1 MQKKKTVKRESAI
14 EEKIEYLGLNFER
27 VPNALIATEN
37 LNFKALKGYDEKQYK
52 QYKYIKISDIDIL
65 LTPTHRMDSL
75 HERYDEAS
83 PLYMYLDSINEE
95 NAVKYA
101 TFLKMLKKVE
111 IGDVEKIK
119 QEQERLAREI
129 PYKVKFNGN
138 YLWQIYYSEYSD
150 RYFML
155 VPTEDSD
162 YSTFFYLLKKKIE
175 NKKNEMIFVPISY
188 LEYSGDFLKASDLKD
203 LENYLWL
210 FTKDYP
216 SIYEVY
222 DKKGNLSLQI
232 IGETKV
238 YGRIRTLYKMKFDT
252 AKEAIKFFKL
262 LKALFILQIGL
273 PHYYN
278 FTTSIN
284 DKGELQLFL
293 DDDQVTYENLLE
305 FVTSQ
310 YKKSVE
316 QKNKTE
322 IEIDDLK
329 IKLDT
334 LKKESIKLE
343 KEYLE
348 KEKTISTYLECKKTF
363 FGKVKYFFSS
373 GKKTKK
379 AKTKKEKQEK
389 IKESEKANIEEK
401 QVENRN
407 YTLDEL
413 IMSFKDLEISENSM
427 KSIVQDINAIK
438 LKNKNL
444 TKKIENATLYINE
457 INKHKKSIFEFW
469 KYSNKDEVAA
479 LEEGEEEEVNISK
492 IEKVFNFDED
502 FEAFGEKV
510 DKNQR
515 LKFTDLE
522 LDSSY
527 IASTDLLSA
536 VNDICN
542 KKYVELQEYSKMLE
556 KVRVLD
562 ADQTLSENVEFD
574 IFGDDD
580 SDGRKERTL
589 GNKSHRESPR
599 SLIKV
604 LEIGKN
610 TKPQDLKEKLGEIS
624 RNLKKAIKKNV
635 LDEDIY
641 VYKASNKE
649 LEFRGLE
656 TFSLNEESELQ
667 QVISKMGL
675 VENSSLDNLVSENE
689 TEMDETQKTNEKDKK
704 ESIEKSINKMNE
716 FYKKFVEDKQNLYNE
731 ILKNKKKNTNIYLYK
746 IKLPK
751 GSNFIAFSNIVLY
764 NNKNMTLPVGMQE
777 SNRILV
783 DTDELNLKPEESKKI
798 NVQYL
803 QNKKDDFSDLVMKKI
818 EIFEG

>member
-1 MQKKKTVKRESAI
+1 MQKRKSKKTETAI

-27 VPNALIATEN
+27 VPKALIATDN

-65 LTPTHRMDSL
+65 LTPKHRMDSL

-83 PLYMYLDSINEE
+83 PLYKYLDSINEE
-95 NAVKYA
+95 NAIKYA

-111 IGDVEKIK
+111 IDDVEKIK
-119 QEQERLAREI
+119 QEQEKLAKQI

-188 LEYSGDFLKASDLKD
+188 LEYSGDFLKTADLKD

-222 DKKGNLSLQI
+222 DKKQKMSLQI

-238 YGRIRTLYKMKFDT
+238 YGRIRTLYKMNFET
-252 AKEAIKFFKL
+252 PKEGAKFFKL
-262 LKALFILQIGL
+262 LKALFIIQIGL

-278 FTTSIN
+278 FSTRID
-284 DKGELQLFL
+284 DKGELQLFFENE
-293 DDDQVTYENLLE
+293 QIKYENLLE
-305 FVTSQ
+305 FVASQ
-310 YKKSVE
+310 YKKSIEMRNNTDV
-316 QKNKTE
+316 E
-322 IEIDDLK
+322 IEDLK
-329 IKLDT
+329 IKLDG
-334 LKKESIKLE
+334 LKKESVKLE

-348 KEKTISTYLECKKTF
+348 KEKNISTYLECKKTF

-373 GKKTKK
+373 TKK
-379 AKTKKEKQEK
+379 SKKIKEKKEKN
-389 IKESEKANIEEK
+389 KEQSTTKKTIHEER
-401 QVENRN
+401 QAEDRN

-413 IMSFKDLEISENSM
+413 IMSFKDLEIAENSM
-427 KSIVQDINAIK
+427 KNIVQDINAIK

-444 TKKIENATLYINE
+444 SKKIENATLYINE

-479 LEEGEEEEVNISK
+479 LEEGEEEEVNVSK
-492 IEKVFNFDED
+492 IERIFNYEED
-502 FEAFGEKV
+502 FEKFGEKV

-522 LDSSY
+522 LDSSF
-527 IASTDLLSA
+527 IASTELISA
-536 VNDICN
+536 INDIYN
-542 KKYVELQEYSKMLE
+542 KKYVELQDYAKILE
-556 KVRVLD
+556 KIKN
-562 ADQTLSENVEFD
+562 ENVDEMLGDNEIFD
-574 IFGDDD
+574 IFGSDD
-580 SDGRKERTL
+580 SDGRKERSI
-589 GNKSHRESPR
+589 GNKAHREAPR
-599 SLIKV
+599 NRIKV
-604 LEIGKN
+604 LEIKKD

-624 RNLKKAIKKNV
+624 RNLKKAIKKNS
-635 LDEDIY
+635 LDEDIF
-641 VYKASNKE
+641 VYKASDKE
-649 LEFRGLE
+649 LTFDGLE
-656 TFSLNEESELQ
+656 TFSLNEESEIKRILF
-667 QVISKMGL
+667 
-675 VENSSLDNLVSENE
+675 NN
-689 TEMDETQKTNEKDKK
+689 
-704 ESIEKSINKMNE
+704 
-716 FYKKFVEDKQNLYNE
+716 NE
-731 ILKNKKKNTNIYLYK
+731 IVERISNRNNKIYLYK
-746 IKLPK
+746 IKLLK
-751 GSNFIAFSNIVLY
+751 GTNFIAFSNIVLY
-764 NNKNMTLPVGMQE
+764 NNKNMTLPVGMKE
-777 SNRILV
+777 SNRILI
-783 DTDELNLKPEESKKI
+783 DTNEMQFKLVEANEI

-803 QNKKDDFSDLVMKKI
+803 KNRKDDFSDVIMKKI

>member
-1 MQKKKTVKRESAI
+1 MPRKKKETLESAI

-27 VPNALIATEN
+27 VPKALIATEN
-37 LNFKALKGYDEKQYK
+37 LNFRALKGYDEKQYK

-95 NAVKYA
+95 NASKYA

-111 IGDVEKIK
+111 ISDVEKIK
-119 QEQERLAREI
+119 QEQEKLAKQI

-175 NKKNEMIFVPISY
+175 NKKNETVFVPISY
-188 LEYSGDFLKASDLKD
+188 LEYSGDFLKVSDLKD

-222 DKKGNLSLQI
+222 DKKKKVSLQI

-252 AKEAIKFFKL
+252 AKEGLKFFKL

-278 FTTSIN
+278 FTTSIDDN
-284 DKGELQLFL
+284 GELQLFL
-293 DDDQVTYENLLE
+293 DDEQIKYENLIE
-305 FVTSQ
+305 FVSGQ
-310 YKKSVE
+310 YKKSIE
-316 QKNKTE
+316 LKNMTELE
-322 IEIDDLK
+322 IEELK
-329 IKLDT
+329 VKLDS
-334 LKKESIKLE
+334 LKKDSIKLE

-373 GKKTKK
+373 SKKVKK
-379 AKTKKEKQEK
+379 AKNKKEKEEENNTLEK
-389 IKESEKANIEEK
+389 KAKVEEK

-413 IMSFKDLEISENSM
+413 IMSFKDLEIAENSM
-427 KSIVQDINAIK
+427 KNIVQDINAIK

-444 TKKIENATLYINE
+444 IKKIENATLYINE

-479 LEEGEEEEVNISK
+479 LEEGEEEELNVSK

-502 FEAFGEKV
+502 FEAFGENA

-522 LDSSY
+522 LDSSF
-527 IASTDLLSA
+527 IASTELLSA
-536 VNDICN
+536 INDIYN

-556 KVRVLD
+556 KIRILD
-562 ADQTLSENVEFD
+562 ANQTLTENTAEFD
-574 IFGDDD
+574 IFADDD

-599 SLIKV
+599 SIIKI

-610 TKPQDLKEKLGEIS
+610 TEPQDLKEKLAEIS
-624 RNLKKAIKKNV
+624 RNLKKALKKNV

-641 VYKASNKE
+641 VYKACEKE
-649 LEFRGLE
+649 LSFDGLE
-656 TFSLNEESELQ
+656 TFSLNEERELQ
-667 QVISKMGL
+667 HAIVKYKDMAGSDGTSKIYQ
-675 VENSSLDNLVSENE
+675 EIDEDNKS
-689 TEMDETQKTNEKDKK
+689 KK
-704 ESIEKSINKMNE
+704 V
-716 FYKKFVEDKQNLYNE
+716 F
-731 ILKNKKKNTNIYLYK
+731 LYK

-751 GSNFIAFSNIVLY
+751 GANFIAFSNIVLY

-777 SNRILV
+777 SNRVLI
-783 DTDELNLKPEESKKI
+783 DTKELKTTPVETKKI

-803 QNKKDDFSDLVMKKI
+803 KNKKDDFSDVVMKKI

>member
-1 MQKKKTVKRESAI
+1 MPRKKKERLDSAI
-14 EEKIEYLGLNFER
+14 EEKIEYLGLNFEK
-27 VPNALIATEN
+27 VPRTLIATDN

-95 NAVKYA
+95 NATKYA

-119 QEQERLAREI
+119 EEQEKLAKEI
-129 PYKVKFNGN
+129 PFKVKFNGN

-175 NKKNEMIFVPISY
+175 NKRNDTIFVPVSY
-188 LEYSGDFLKASDLKD
+188 LEYSGDFLKVADLKD

-222 DKKGNLSLQI
+222 DKKKNMTLQI

-238 YGRIRTLYKMKFDT
+238 YGKIRTLYKMKFET
-252 AKEAIKFFKL
+252 SKEATKFFKL

-284 DKGELQLFL
+284 DDGELQLYL
-293 DDDQVTYENLLE
+293 NDQQIKYENLLE
-305 FVTSQ
+305 FVAAQ
-310 YKKSVE
+310 YKSSIE
-316 QKNKTE
+316 LKNKTE
-322 IEIDDLK
+322 VEIDDLK
-329 IKLDT
+329 EKLES
-334 LKKESIKLE
+334 LKKEYIKLE

-363 FGKVKYFFSS
+363 FGKVKYFFSA
-373 GKKTKK
+373 GKK
-379 AKTKKEKQEK
+379 AKKVKEKKEKKVESVKPEK
-389 IKESEKANIEEK
+389 TRREEK
-401 QVENRN
+401 EIEKRN

-413 IMSFKDLEISENSM
+413 IMSFKDLEIAENSM
-427 KSIVQDINAIK
+427 KNIVQDINAIK

-444 TKKIENATLYINE
+444 KKKIENATLYINE

-479 LEEGEEEEVNISK
+479 LEEGEEEELNVSK

-515 LKFTDLE
+515 LKFTDSE
-522 LDSSY
+522 LDSSF
-527 IASTDLLSA
+527 IASTELLGPI
-536 VNDICN
+536 NDIFN
-542 KKYVELQEYSKMLE
+542 KKYVELPEYNEMLKNIKKE
-556 KVRVLD
+556 DGNQILEENLD
-562 ADQTLSENVEFD
+562 FD
-574 IFGDDD
+574 IFGNDD

-589 GNKSHRESPR
+589 GSKTHRETPR
-599 SLIKV
+599 NKIKV
-604 LEIGKN
+604 LEISKD
-610 TKPQDLKEKLGEIS
+610 TKGQDLKEKLGEIS
-624 RNLKKAIKKNV
+624 RNIKKAIKKNE

-641 VYKASNKE
+641 VYKASDKE
-649 LEFRGLE
+649 INFEGLE
-656 TFSLNEESELQ
+656 AFSLNEENEL
-667 QVISKMGL
+667 
-675 VENSSLDNLVSENE
+675 
-689 TEMDETQKTNEKDKK
+689 TQAMLR
-704 ESIEKSINKMNE
+704 SNKN
-716 FYKKFVEDKQNLYNE
+716 
-731 ILKNKKKNTNIYLYK
+731 NIYLYK
-746 IKLPK
+746 IKLTK
-751 GSNFIAFSNIVLY
+751 GTNFIAFSNIVLY
-764 NNKNMTLPVGMQE
+764 NNKNMTLPVGMRE

-783 DTDELNLKPEESKKI
+783 DTNDIKVKQEEVKI
-798 NVQYL
+798 VNVEYL
-803 QNKKDDFSDLVMKKI
+803 ENKKDDFSDVIMKKI
-818 EIFEG
+818 KVFEG

>member
-1 MQKKKTVKRESAI
+1 MPRKKKETLESAI

-27 VPNALIATEN
+27 VPKSLIATEN

-83 PLYMYLDSINEE
+83 PLYMYLDSISEE
-95 NAVKYA
+95 NAAKYA

-111 IGDVEKIK
+111 ISDVEKIN
-119 QEQERLAREI
+119 QEQEKLAKQI

-175 NKKNEMIFVPISY
+175 NKKNETIFVPISY
-188 LEYSGDFLKASDLKD
+188 LEYSGDFLKVSDLKD

-222 DKKGNLSLQI
+222 DKKKKVSLQI

-252 AKEAIKFFKL
+252 AKESSKFFKL

-278 FTTSIN
+278 FTTSIDN
-284 DKGELQLFL
+284 NGELQLFL
-293 DDDQVTYENLLE
+293 DNEQIKYENLIE
-305 FVTSQ
+305 FVSGQ
-310 YKKSVE
+310 YKKSIE
-316 QKNKTE
+316 LKNMTE
-322 IEIDDLK
+322 MEIQELK
-329 IKLDT
+329 AKLET

-343 KEYLE
+343 KDYLE

-373 GKKTKK
+373 SKKNKKTKN
-379 AKTKKEKQEK
+379 KKERQVEK
-389 IKESEKANIEEK
+389 NILEKTPIVEEK
-401 QVENRN
+401 QIENRN

-413 IMSFKDLEISENSM
+413 IMSFKDLEIAENSM
-427 KSIVQDINAIK
+427 KNIVQDINAIK

-444 TKKIENATLYINE
+444 IKKIENATLYINE

-479 LEEGEEEEVNISK
+479 LEEGEEEELNVSK

-522 LDSSY
+522 LDSSF
-527 IASTDLLSA
+527 IASTELLSA
-536 VNDICN
+536 IKDIYN
-542 KKYVELQEYSKMLE
+542 KKYVELQEYSKMLG
-556 KVRVLD
+556 KIKLLD
-562 ADQTLSENVEFD
+562 ANQILTENIEFD
-574 IFGDDD
+574 IFANDD

-599 SLIKV
+599 NIIKI

-610 TKPQDLKEKLGEIS
+610 TEPQDLKEKLAEIS

-641 VYKASNKE
+641 VYKACEKE
-649 LEFRGLE
+649 LKFNGLE
-656 TFSLNEESELQ
+656 TFSLNEERELQ
-667 QVISKMGL
+667 HAIVKHKEIVASNGANKIYHEIDE
-675 VENSSLDNLVSENE
+675 ENN
-689 TEMDETQKTNEKDKK
+689 
-704 ESIEKSINKMNE
+704 
-716 FYKKFVEDKQNLYNE
+716 
-731 ILKNKKKNTNIYLYK
+731 NKKVFLYK

-751 GSNFIAFSNIVLY
+751 GTNFIAFSNIVLY

-777 SNRILV
+777 SNRVLI
-783 DTDELNLKPEESKKI
+783 DTNDLKITPEETKKI

-803 QNKKDDFSDLVMKKI
+803 KNKKDDFSDIIMKKI

>member
-1 MQKKKTVKRESAI
+1 MKSGTLNNRKEGNKLQKKNTKKMESAI

-27 VPNALIATEN
+27 VPKALIATDN

-65 LTPTHRMDSL
+65 LTPKHRMDSL

-95 NAVKYA
+95 NAIKYA

-111 IGDVEKIK
+111 IGDVETIK
-119 QEQERLAREI
+119 KEQEKLAKEI

-188 LEYSGDFLKASDLKD
+188 LEYSGDFLKSSEIKD
-203 LENYLWL
+203 MENYLWL

-222 DKKGNLSLQI
+222 DKKQKLSLQI

-238 YGRIRTLYKMKFDT
+238 YGKIRTLYKMNFET
-252 AKEAIKFFKL
+252 AKDASKFFKL
-262 LKALFILQIGL
+262 LKALFIIQIGL

-278 FTTSIN
+278 FTTKID
-284 DKGELQLFL
+284 DKGELQFYFE
-293 DDDQVTYENLLE
+293 DEQIKYDNLLE
-305 FVTSQ
+305 FVSSQ
-310 YKKSVE
+310 YKKSI
-316 QKNKTE
+316 QRKDKTE
-322 IEIDDLK
+322 IEIDELK
-329 IKLDT
+329 IKLEK

-363 FGKVKYFFSS
+363 FGKVKYFFSA
-373 GKKTKK
+373 GKKNKK
-379 AKTKKEKQEK
+379 VKGKVKQEK
-389 IKESEKANIEEK
+389 SQERVKEEKPAREEK
-401 QVENRN
+401 QIEDRN

-413 IMSFKDLEISENSM
+413 IMSYKDLEIAENSM
-427 KSIVQDINAIK
+427 KNLVQDINDIK

-444 TKKIENATLYINE
+444 SKKIENATLYINE

-479 LEEGEEEEVNISK
+479 LEEGEEEEVNVSK
-492 IEKVFNFDED
+492 IERVFNYDED

-527 IASTDLLSA
+527 IASTELLSA
-536 VNDICN
+536 INDIYN
-542 KKYVELQEYSKMLE
+542 KTYVELQDYSKMLE
-556 KVRVLD
+556 TIRVLD
-562 ADQTLSENVEFD
+562 ASQTLADNVEFD
-574 IFGDDD
+574 IFGNDD
-580 SDGRKERTL
+580 SDGRKERIL
-589 GNKSHRESPR
+589 GNKSHRETPR
-599 SLIKV
+599 NRIKV
-604 LEIGKN
+604 LEINKE

-624 RNLKKAIKKNV
+624 RNLKKAINKNS
-635 LDEDIY
+635 LDEDLF
-641 VYKASNKE
+641 VYKASDKE
-649 LEFRGLE
+649 LKFSGLE
-656 TFSLNEESELQ
+656 TFSLNEENELEQ
-667 QVISKMGL
+667 IIAKSGGLENMDSLVNGYNVGEDNNQILSNNKSK
-675 VENSSLDNLVSENE
+675 N
-689 TEMDETQKTNEKDKK
+689 
-704 ESIEKSINKMNE
+704 
-716 FYKKFVEDKQNLYNE
+716 
-731 ILKNKKKNTNIYLYK
+731 NIYLYK

-751 GSNFIAFSNIVLY
+751 GTNFIAFSNIVFY
-764 NNKNMTLPVGMQE
+764 NNKNMTLPVGMKE
-777 SNRILV
+777 SNRILI
-783 DTDELNLKPEESKKI
+783 DTNEMKLNFAEAKEI
-798 NVQYL
+798 NVQYMR
-803 QNKKDDFSDLVMKKI
+803 NRKDDFSDVVMKKI
-818 EIFEG
+818 EVFEG

>member
-1 MQKKKTVKRESAI
+1 MNRKNGPLYYRKEGNKLQKKKKGTLESAI

-27 VPNALIATEN
+27 VPKALIATDN

-52 QYKYIKISDIDIL
+52 QYKYVKISDIDIL

-95 NAVKYA
+95 NALKYT

-111 IGDVEKIK
+111 IGDIEKIK
-119 QEQERLAREI
+119 EEQEKLAKEI
-129 PYKVKFNGN
+129 PFKVKFNGN
-138 YLWQIYYSEYSD
+138 YLWQIYYSEYSN

-175 NKKNEMIFVPISY
+175 NKKNDMIFVPISY
-188 LEYSGDFLKASDLKD
+188 LEYSGQFLKVSDLKD

-222 DKKGNLSLQI
+222 DKKQNMSLQI
-232 IGETKV
+232 VGETKI
-238 YGRIRTLYKMKFDT
+238 YGRIRTLYKMNFET
-252 AKEAIKFFKL
+252 AKDATKFFKL

-284 DKGELQLFL
+284 DNGELELYL
-293 DDDQVTYENLLE
+293 NDQQIRYENLLE
-305 FVTSQ
+305 FVAAQ
-310 YKKSVE
+310 YKSSIE
-316 QKNKTE
+316 LKNNTE
-322 IEIDDLK
+322 VEIDELK
-329 IKLDT
+329 EKLEK
-334 LKKESIKLE
+334 LKKESINLE

-379 AKTKKEKQEK
+379 VKEKKEK
-389 IKESEKANIEEK
+389 KEERVKHEKAIRKEK
-401 QVENRN
+401 QIENRN

-413 IMSFKDLEISENSM
+413 IMSFKDLEIAENSM
-427 KSIVQDINAIK
+427 KNIVQDINAIK

-444 TKKIENATLYINE
+444 KKKIENATMYINE

-479 LEEGEEEEVNISK
+479 LEEGEEEELNVSK

-502 FEAFGEKV
+502 FEAFGEKA

-515 LKFTDLE
+515 LKFTDSE
-522 LDSSY
+522 LDSSF
-527 IASTDLLSA
+527 IASTELITA
-536 VNDICN
+536 INDIYN
-542 KKYVELQEYSKMLE
+542 KKYVELQEYNEMLDKIKNE
-556 KVRVLD
+556 D
-562 ADQTLSENVEFD
+562 GNQIIEENVDFD
-574 IFGDDD
+574 IFGNEE

-589 GNKSHRESPR
+589 GSKTHRETPR
-599 SLIKV
+599 NKIKV
-604 LEIGKN
+604 LEINKE
-610 TKPQDLKEKLGEIS
+610 TKGQDLKEKLGEIS
-624 RNLKKAIKKNV
+624 RNIKKALKKNT

-641 VYKASNKE
+641 VYKASDKKST
-649 LEFRGLE
+649 FDGLE
-656 TFSLNEESELQ
+656 AFSLNEENELTQ
-667 QVISKMGL
+667 TMLTSSK
-675 VENSSLDNLVSENE
+675 
-689 TEMDETQKTNEKDKK
+689 KD
-704 ESIEKSINKMNE
+704 
-716 FYKKFVEDKQNLYNE
+716 
-731 ILKNKKKNTNIYLYK
+731 IYLYK
-746 IKLPK
+746 IKLSK
-751 GSNFIAFSNIVLY
+751 GTNFIAFSNIVLY
-764 NNKNMTLPVGMQE
+764 NNKNMTLPVGMTE
-777 SNRILV
+777 SNRILI
-783 DTDELNLKPEESKKI
+783 DSKEIESTPTEVKKI
-798 NVQYL
+798 NVEYL
-803 QNKKDDFSDLVMKKI
+803 KNNKDDFSDIIMKKI
-818 EIFEG
+818 NIYEV

>member
-1 MQKKKTVKRESAI
+1 MQKRKTKKTETAI

-27 VPNALIATEN
+27 VPKALIATEN

-65 LTPTHRMDSL
+65 LTPKHRMDSL

-95 NAVKYA
+95 NAIKYA

-111 IGDVEKIK
+111 IDDVEKIK
-119 QEQERLAREI
+119 QEQEKLAKKI

-138 YLWQIYYSEYSD
+138 YLWQIYYSEYSEK
-150 RYFML
+150 YFML

-188 LEYSGDFLKASDLKD
+188 LEYSGEFLKTADLKD

-222 DKKGNLSLQI
+222 DKKQKMSLQI

-238 YGRIRTLYKMKFDT
+238 YGRIRTLYKMHFET
-252 AKEAIKFFKL
+252 PKEGTKFFKL
-262 LKALFILQIGL
+262 LKALFIIQIGL

-278 FTTSIN
+278 FSTRIDEN
-284 DKGELQLFL
+284 GELQLYFENE
-293 DDDQVTYENLLE
+293 QIKYENLLE
-305 FVTSQ
+305 FVAEQ
-310 YKKSVE
+310 YKKSIE
-316 QKNKTE
+316 MRNKTDVE
-322 IEIDDLK
+322 IEELK
-329 IKLDT
+329 VKLDG
-334 LKKESIKLE
+334 LKKEAIKLE

-373 GKKTKK
+373 NKKSKKVK
-379 AKTKKEKQEK
+379 AKREKSKDQAQTEKTMQEVRQ
-389 IKESEKANIEEK
+389 A
-401 QVENRN
+401 ENRN

-413 IMSFKDLEISENSM
+413 IMSFKDLEIAENSM
-427 KSIVQDINAIK
+427 KNIVQDINAIK

-444 TKKIENATLYINE
+444 SKKIENATLYINE

-479 LEEGEEEEVNISK
+479 LEEGEEEEVNVSK
-492 IEKVFNFDED
+492 IEKVFNFEED
-502 FEAFGEKV
+502 FEKFGETV

-527 IASTDLLSA
+527 IASTELISA
-536 VNDICN
+536 INDIYN
-542 KKYVELQEYSKMLE
+542 KKYVELQDYAKMLDKIKNE
-556 KVRVLD
+556 SGNEMQDNNEV
-562 ADQTLSENVEFD
+562 FD
-574 IFGDDD
+574 IFGNDD
-580 SDGRKERTL
+580 SDGRKERNL
-589 GNKSHRESPR
+589 GNKAHRETPR
-599 SLIKV
+599 NKIKV
-604 LEIGKN
+604 LEINKE

-624 RNLKKAIKKNV
+624 RNLKKAIKKNA
-635 LDEDIY
+635 LDEDIF
-641 VYKASNKE
+641 VYKASNKK
-649 LEFRGLE
+649 LSFDGFE
-656 TFSLNEESELQ
+656 TFSLNEESEIKRMLF
-667 QVISKMGL
+667 G
-675 VENSSLDNLVSENE
+675 NDE
-689 TEMDETQKTNEKDKK
+689 TEEISSGRHN
-704 ESIEKSINKMNE
+704 NKI
-716 FYKKFVEDKQNLYNE
+716 F
-731 ILKNKKKNTNIYLYK
+731 LYK

-751 GSNFIAFSNIVLY
+751 DTNFIAFSNIVLY
-764 NNKNMTLPVGMQE
+764 NNKNMTLPVGMKE
-777 SNRILV
+777 SNRILI
-783 DTDELNLKPEESKKI
+783 DTNEVKFESVESKEI

-803 QNKKDDFSDLVMKKI
+803 KNKKDDFSDVVMKKI

>member
-1 MQKKKTVKRESAI
+1 LQKKKKETLESAI
-14 EEKIEYLGLNFER
+14 EEKIEYLGLNFEK
-27 VPNALIATEN
+27 VPKALIATDN

-95 NAVKYA
+95 NATKYA

-119 QEQERLAREI
+119 EEQEKLAKEI
-129 PYKVKFNGN
+129 PFKVKFNGN

-175 NKKNEMIFVPISY
+175 NKRNDTIFVPVSY
-188 LEYSGDFLKASDLKD
+188 LEYSGDFLKVADLKD

-222 DKKGNLSLQI
+222 DKKKNMTLQI

-238 YGRIRTLYKMKFDT
+238 YGKIRTLYKMKFET
-252 AKEAIKFFKL
+252 SKEATKFFKL

-284 DKGELQLFL
+284 DDGELQLYL
-293 DDDQVTYENLLE
+293 NDQQIKYENLLE
-305 FVTSQ
+305 FVAAQ
-310 YKKSVE
+310 YKSSIE
-316 QKNKTE
+316 LKNKTE
-322 IEIDDLK
+322 VEIDDLK
-329 IKLDT
+329 EKLES

-363 FGKVKYFFSS
+363 FGKVKYFFSA
-373 GKKTKK
+373 GKK
-379 AKTKKEKQEK
+379 AKKVKEKKEKKVESVKPEK
-389 IKESEKANIEEK
+389 TRREEK
-401 QVENRN
+401 EIEKRN

-413 IMSFKDLEISENSM
+413 IMSFKDLEIAENSM
-427 KSIVQDINAIK
+427 KNIVQDINAIK

-444 TKKIENATLYINE
+444 KKKIENATLYINE

-479 LEEGEEEEVNISK
+479 LEEGEEEELNVSK

-515 LKFTDLE
+515 LKFTDSE
-522 LDSSY
+522 LDSSF
-527 IASTDLLSA
+527 IASTELLGPI
-536 VNDICN
+536 NDIFN
-542 KKYVELQEYSKMLE
+542 KKYVELPEYNEMLKNIKKE
-556 KVRVLD
+556 DGNQILEENLD
-562 ADQTLSENVEFD
+562 FD
-574 IFGDDD
+574 IFGNDD

-589 GNKSHRESPR
+589 GSKTHRETPR
-599 SLIKV
+599 NKIKV
-604 LEIGKN
+604 LEISKD
-610 TKPQDLKEKLGEIS
+610 TKGQDLKEKLGEIS
-624 RNLKKAIKKNV
+624 RNIKKAIKKNE

-641 VYKASNKE
+641 VYKASDKE
-649 LEFRGLE
+649 INFEGLE
-656 TFSLNEESELQ
+656 AFSLNEENEL
-667 QVISKMGL
+667 
-675 VENSSLDNLVSENE
+675 
-689 TEMDETQKTNEKDKK
+689 TQAMLR
-704 ESIEKSINKMNE
+704 SNKN
-716 FYKKFVEDKQNLYNE
+716 
-731 ILKNKKKNTNIYLYK
+731 NIYLYK
-746 IKLPK
+746 IKLTK
-751 GSNFIAFSNIVLY
+751 GTNFIAFSNIVLY
-764 NNKNMTLPVGMQE
+764 NNKNMTLPVGMRE

-783 DTDELNLKPEESKKI
+783 DTNDIKVKQEEVKI
-798 NVQYL
+798 VNVEYL
-803 QNKKDDFSDLVMKKI
+803 ENKKDDFSDVIMKKI
-818 EIFEG
+818 KVFEG

>member
-1 MQKKKTVKRESAI
+1 MNRKNGPLYYRKEGNKLQKKKKGTLESAI

-27 VPNALIATEN
+27 VPKALIATDN

-52 QYKYIKISDIDIL
+52 QYKYVKISDIDIL

-95 NAVKYA
+95 NALKYT

-111 IGDVEKIK
+111 IGDIEKIRE
-119 QEQERLAREI
+119 EQEKLAKEI
-129 PYKVKFNGN
+129 PFKVKFNGN
-138 YLWQIYYSEYSD
+138 YLWQIYYSEYSN

-175 NKKNEMIFVPISY
+175 NKKNDMIFVPISY
-188 LEYSGDFLKASDLKD
+188 LEYSGQFLKVSDLKD

-222 DKKGNLSLQI
+222 DKKQNMSLQI
-232 IGETKV
+232 VGETKI
-238 YGRIRTLYKMKFDT
+238 YGRIRTLYKMNFET
-252 AKEAIKFFKL
+252 AKDATKFFKL

-284 DKGELQLFL
+284 DNGELELYL
-293 DDDQVTYENLLE
+293 NDQQIRYENLLE
-305 FVTSQ
+305 FVAAQ
-310 YKKSVE
+310 YKSSIE
-316 QKNKTE
+316 LKNNTE
-322 IEIDDLK
+322 VEIDELK
-329 IKLDT
+329 EKLEK
-334 LKKESIKLE
+334 LKKESINLE

-379 AKTKKEKQEK
+379 VKEKKEMKEERVKHEKAIRKEKQ
-389 IKESEKANIEEK
+389 I
-401 QVENRN
+401 ENRN

-413 IMSFKDLEISENSM
+413 IMSFKDLEIAENSM
-427 KSIVQDINAIK
+427 KNIVQDINAIK

-444 TKKIENATLYINE
+444 KKKIENATMYINE

-479 LEEGEEEEVNISK
+479 LEEGEEEELNVSK

-502 FEAFGEKV
+502 FEAFGEKA

-515 LKFTDLE
+515 LKFTDSE
-522 LDSSY
+522 LDSSF
-527 IASTDLLSA
+527 IASTELITA
-536 VNDICN
+536 INDIYN
-542 KKYVELQEYSKMLE
+542 KKYVELQEYNEMLDKIKNE
-556 KVRVLD
+556 D
-562 ADQTLSENVEFD
+562 GNQIIEENVDFD
-574 IFGDDD
+574 IFGNEE

-589 GNKSHRESPR
+589 GSKTHRETPR
-599 SLIKV
+599 NKIKV
-604 LEIGKN
+604 LEINKE
-610 TKPQDLKEKLGEIS
+610 TKGQDLKEKLGEIS
-624 RNLKKAIKKNV
+624 RNIKKALKKNT

-641 VYKASNKE
+641 VYKASDKKST
-649 LEFRGLE
+649 FDGLE
-656 TFSLNEESELQ
+656 AFSLNEEKELTQ
-667 QVISKMGL
+667 TMLTSSK
-675 VENSSLDNLVSENE
+675 
-689 TEMDETQKTNEKDKK
+689 KD
-704 ESIEKSINKMNE
+704 
-716 FYKKFVEDKQNLYNE
+716 
-731 ILKNKKKNTNIYLYK
+731 IYLYK
-746 IKLPK
+746 IKLSK
-751 GSNFIAFSNIVLY
+751 GTNFIAFSNIVLY
-764 NNKNMTLPVGMQE
+764 NNKNMTLPVGMTE
-777 SNRILV
+777 SNRILI
-783 DTDELNLKPEESKKI
+783 DSKEIESTPTEVKKI
-798 NVQYL
+798 NVEYL
-803 QNKKDDFSDLVMKKI
+803 KNNKDDFSDIIMKKI
-818 EIFEG
+818 NIYEV